1 MRNNPYSSTTSS
13 FEELYN
19 LACGIVGIHHF
30 DEVEEFERDLKELEN
45 NKDFSLLGHFDLTQD
60 ADEELKYQGFTLDDI
75 TKMSLN
81 RYGSVIECLYAPDS
95 QTYWVFVGT
104 R

>member
-1 MRNNPYSSTTSS
+1 ME

-19 LACGIVGIHHF
+19 SACGIIGISHYD
-30 DEVEEFERDLKELEN
+30 DENEFEKDLKELEDN
-45 NKDFSLLGHFDLTQD
+45 RDFSLLGHFDTTQD
-60 ADEELKYQGFTLDDI
+60 ADEELQHQGLSLDQI

-81 RYGSVIECLYAPDS
+81 RYGNVIETLYAPDS
-95 QTYWVFVGT
+95 QTYWVFIGA

>member
-1 MRNNPYSSTTSS
+1 MG

-19 LACGIVGIHHF
+19 SACGIVGISHY
-30 DEVEEFERDLKELEN
+30 DNVEEFEQDFRDLEHN
-45 NKDFSLLGHFDLTQD
+45 QDFTLFGQFDMTQD
-60 ADEELKYQGFTLDDI
+60 ADEELQYQGLTLDDI

-81 RYGSVIECLYAPDS
+81 QYGNVIECLQDPSGA
-95 QTYWVFVGT
+95 YWVFVGA